1 MQTFNYHTHTY
12 RCGHA
17 DLNLKDEE
25 YVEEFIK
32 MGFHK
37 IAFTDHCPQKNKID
51 VRNNIRMQYSQR
63 KEDLESIRQLKE
75 KYKGKIQIESGY
87 EVEYLPGEEDNIRE
101 LKQETDKLIL
111 GQHFIYDDNKEL
123 KILNSRITF
132 SDEEIIRYAEYIE
145 TASSLGIPDVIAH
158 PDIYML
164 SRRNFG
170 EPEKIVANMI
180 GKTAEKYNIPLEI
193 NLCRIFN
200 KTYFENKQLNHQ
212 PIEEQRKK
220 LINVEYPYRDFWEI
234 VAQYKVT
241 VLYGVDAHFKE
252 QIQQYQELVQL
263 ANEIIGEETIEKLK
277 FIETDKKEK
286 FT

>member
-63 KEDLESIRQLKE
+63 KEYLESIRQLKE

-101 LKQETDKLIL
+101 LKQETDKL
-111 GQHFIYDDNKEL
+111 
-123 KILNSRITF
+123 
-132 SDEEIIRYAEYIE
+132 
-145 TASSLGIPDVIAH
+145 
-158 PDIYML
+158 
-164 SRRNFG
+164 
-170 EPEKIVANMI
+170 
-180 GKTAEKYNIPLEI
+180 
-193 NLCRIFN
+193 
-200 KTYFENKQLNHQ
+200 
-212 PIEEQRKK
+212 
-220 LINVEYPYRDFWEI
+220 
-234 VAQYKVT
+234 
-241 VLYGVDAHFKE
+241 
-252 QIQQYQELVQL
+252 
-263 ANEIIGEETIEKLK
+263 
-277 FIETDKKEK
+277 
-286 FT
+286 